1 VKYQTDVL
9 QENRKMLVELAE
21 KMGLETKE
29 EEEALPLFVTCFL
42 EDKIWKKF
50 GVESEQL
57 SV

>member
-1 VKYQTDVL
+1 
-9 QENRKMLVELAE
+9 MLVELAE

-57 SV
+57 SVQTEEMDEQLKMGF

>member
-1 VKYQTDVL
+1 
-9 QENRKMLVELAE
+9 MLVELAE

-57 SV
+57 SVESEEMDE